1 MEFTDVVDGRWE
13 GEEAE
18 ITQVRSLRQRI
29 IAAQIRD
36 SEIETEVVSMA
47 DLDNFD
53 ASVENVSRTK
63 FWIVLEL
70 FRQSSHHS
78 WTKYCT
84 ESNCQ
89 RVGLD
94 GDG

>member
-1 MEFTDVVDGRWE
+1 MEFTDVVDGGWE

-53 ASVENVSRTK
+53 ASVENVSRMVT
-63 FWIVLEL
+63 F
-70 FRQSSHHS
+70 
-78 WTKYCT
+78 
-84 ESNCQ
+84 
-89 RVGLD
+89 
-94 GDG
+94 